1 MHKDAFEPQ
10 VQDFFSP
17 SASSQ
22 CSPTSEYTL
31 LVNQQIEHLFNCCFS
46 HSSRAK
52 YIFMLS
58 ISIYQAFTVNE
69 KSFLDKTIFLNN
81 LLSFLFFHI
90 KEKIYKLEMLIS
102 PKLLKKQI
110 NTHKKK
116 CLRKKVKLQL
126 RHKG

>member
-1 MHKDAFEPQ
+1 
-10 VQDFFSP
+10 
-17 SASSQ
+17 
-22 CSPTSEYTL
+22 
-31 LVNQQIEHLFNCCFS
+31 
-46 HSSRAK
+46 
-52 YIFMLS
+52 MLS

-102 PKLLKKQI
+102 PKLLKNQI

-116 CLRKKVKLQL
+116 CLRKKLNCN
-126 RHKG
+126 